1 MLNALKVKGFVEMF
15 NFFQRA
21 FRYAMISFMFTVTFF
36 PKFQSAKNGRLLT
49 PWVLWEPVIKL
60 CPCDISKCSNFT

>member
-21 FRYAMISFMFTVTFF
+21 FRYAMISFMFTVTFS

-49 PWVLWEPVIKL
+49 
-60 CPCDISKCSNFT
+60 F